1 LRTAAGRSEQSVDKI
16 QRSRKN
22 DRTASDAVDKVSRYS
37 AIIEAVFQRSW
48 KKGMT
53 EFRFE
58 RDELADV
65 CEQLGIAVPK
75 NLGDIVYTFRYRR
88 NLPEAILATQ
98 PANKGWLILGDG
110 DARYRFRL
118 SKLTHLRPT
127 NGLLVRKIPDATPEI
142 ITRYALTD
150 EQALL
155 AKVRYNRLIDIF
167 LGIAAS
173 SLQNHLRTKIP
184 NYGQIEI
191 DELYVGIDSRGAQ
204 YIVPVQ
210 AKGGTDI
217 LGAIQ
222 TIQDLTF
229 CKTESKYSD
238 CIARAVSAQFLTN
251 DTIALFET
259 AFDGDEVSIVR
270 ECHYKLTES
279 REIHSDDLKTYRSLG
294 E

>member
-1 LRTAAGRSEQSVDKI
+1 MTEEESEPTNGK
-16 QRSRKN
+16 
-22 DRTASDAVDKVSRYS
+22 AVARYVQ
-37 AIIEAVFQRSW
+37 IIETIFHRYW
-48 KKGMT
+48 KKGLT

-58 RDELADV
+58 RNELEDV
-65 CEQLGIAVPK
+65 CEKLNIKRPK
-75 NLGDIVYTFRYRR
+75 NLGDVIYTFRYRKQ
-88 NLPEAILATQ
+88 LPKSILATQ
-98 PANKGWLILGDG
+98 PKDRGWLILGDG

-118 SKLTHLRPT
+118 NKLTHIRPT

-142 ITRYALTD
+142 IAGYALSD

-155 AKVRYNRLIDIF
+155 AKVRYNRLIDLF
-167 LGIAAS
+167 LGITAY

-191 DELYVGIDSRGAQ
+191 DELYVGLDSKGAQ

-229 CKTESKYSD
+229 CNTEKRYAN
-238 CIARAVSAQFLTN
+238 CVPRAVSAQFLAD

-259 AFDGDEVSIVR
+259 TFDGNEVSIVR
-270 ECHYKLTES
+270 ERHYKLTES
-279 REIHSDDLKTYRSLG
+279 KEILAADLKLYRTG
-294 E
+294 EAD